1 MIFIAYSSI
10 IPTLGAFKMINFKL
24 LSVIFVI
31 IAFVLSGCSSTYVTG
46 SWKNPDYTGKVKKVY
61 IIGIAKQDTVRRIFE
76 EDMRQQLSSY
86 GVSGIASYNDL
97 KEKKDKAFI
106 KNKASSAGADSVMV
120 TRAIGKRTEQVVN
133 PGRISTY
140 DYGPRYS
147 RGGYYP
153 EPYYRNYGNY
163 YSRSYDTVY
172 EPATVTNFEIISIE
186 ANLYDLATEELIW
199 GAQLETVVD
208 NNIDKLVSDFVKEV
222 SKDLKEKG
230 LL

>member
-1 MIFIAYSSI
+1 
-10 IPTLGAFKMINFKL
+10 MINLKTL
-24 LSVIFVI
+24 CVLFVFT
-31 IAFVLSGCSSTYVTG
+31 AFVLSGCSSSYVTG
-46 SWKNPDYTGKVKKVY
+46 SWKNPDYTGQVKKVY

-76 EDMRQQLSSY
+76 QDMRQQLESY
-86 GVSGIASYNDL
+86 GVSGIVSYQDF

-106 KNKASSAGADSVMV
+106 KNKATSAGADSVMV
-120 TRAIGKRTEQVVN
+120 TRAVGKRTEQVVN
-133 PGRISTY
+133 PGRVTTY

-153 EPYYRNYGNY
+153 DPYYRNYGSY

-172 EPATVTNFEIISIE
+172 EPATITNFEVITIE
-186 ANLYDLATEELIW
+186 ANLYDISTEELIW

-208 NNIDKLVSDFVKEV
+208 NNMDKLISDFVKEV

>member
-1 MIFIAYSSI
+1 MKHRIYQLFFVCLGI
-10 IPTLGAFKMINFKL
+10 ITF
-24 LSVIFVI
+24 
-31 IAFVLSGCSSTYVTG
+31 GCSSSYLTG
-46 SWKNPDYTGKVKKVY
+46 SWKNPEYTGQIKKVY
-61 IIGIAKQDTVRRIFE
+61 IVGIAKQDTVRRIFE
-76 EDMRQQLSSY
+76 EDMRQQLSTY
-86 GVSGIASYNDL
+86 GVSGIASYHDL
-97 KEKKDKAFI
+97 KAKKENDKAVI
-106 KNKASSAGADSVMV
+106 KNKAASAGADSVMV

-133 PGRISTY
+133 PGRVTTY

-153 EPYYRNYGNY
+153 EPYYRDYGSY

-172 EPATVTNFEIISIE
+172 EPATITNFEVISIE
-186 ANLYDLATEELIW
+186 ANLYDLSTEELIW

-208 NNIDKLVSDFVKEV
+208 NNIDKLVKDFVKEV